1 MWHNH
6 GHVVGIFP
14 NFSEKSTKQC
24 QTVNK
29 KSIIM
34 DVQKFIFLRN
44 FCVKLNA
51 MWTPSERL
59 SNGYGFLRGWTGT
72 IIHMDWLIVYVDLRF
87 FTWMNGLFFSVFFQV
102 QNLNKKCQKMFQR
115 VFWLRSGI
123 QISVPMHL
131 DYSIQMGSNSPG
143 QPFLPLGWKAEV
155 LRTPHI
161 AKDPTEISIFPVSP
175 R

>member
-1 MWHNH
+1 M
-6 GHVVGIFP
+6 P
-14 NFSEKSTKQC
+14 NSE
-24 QTVNK
+24 
-29 KSIIM
+29 
-34 DVQKFIFLRN
+34 QKVYNYGCSKVHFFTQFLRKTERH
-44 FCVKLNA
+44 VNA
-51 MWTPSERL
+51 IWTPFER
-59 SNGYGFLRGWTGT
+59 
-72 IIHMDWLIVYVDLRF
+72 VRF
-87 FTWMNGLFFSVFFQV
+87 FTWMNGYDYSHGLVDCLCGFTVFYVDERSVFSVFFQV

>member
-1 MWHNH
+1 M
-6 GHVVGIFP
+6 P
-14 NFSEKSTKQC
+14 NSE
-24 QTVNK
+24 
-29 KSIIM
+29 
-34 DVQKFIFLRN
+34 QKVYNYGCSKVHFFTQFLRKTERH
-44 FCVKLNA
+44 VNA
-51 MWTPSERL
+51 IWTPFERVR
-59 SNGYGFLRGWTGT
+59 FLRGWTGT

-143 QPFLPLGWKAEV
+143 QPFFPLGWKAEV

>member
-51 MWTPSERL
+51 MWTPSERHL
-59 SNGYGFLRGWTGT
+59 NAFRTGTVFYVDERVRLFTWIGWLFMWIYGFLRGWT
-72 IIHMDWLIVYVDLRF
+72 VC
-87 FTWMNGLFFSVFFQV
+87 FFSFFPSP
-102 QNLNKKCQKMFQR
+102 KFEQKMPKNVSKSLLAAIRHSNFSSHALRLQHSDGFKQPWATLPSTR
-115 VFWLRSGI
+115 VKGRG
-123 QISVPMHL
+123 
-131 DYSIQMGSNSPG
+131 
-143 QPFLPLGWKAEV
+143 A
-155 LRTPHI
+155 
-161 AKDPTEISIFPVSP
+161 
-175 R
+175 